1 MNSNVRRK
9 LTLTFWDKVVEAQL
23 NESEDIAIVDYKKQR
38 L

>member
-1 MNSNVRRK
+1 MNSNARRK

-23 NESEDIAIVDYKKQR
+23 NESEAIAIVDYKKQR